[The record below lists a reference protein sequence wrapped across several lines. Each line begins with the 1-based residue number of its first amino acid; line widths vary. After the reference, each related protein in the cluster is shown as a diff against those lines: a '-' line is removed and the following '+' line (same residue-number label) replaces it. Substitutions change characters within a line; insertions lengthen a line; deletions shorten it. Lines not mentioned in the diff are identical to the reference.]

1 MDYNDY
7 YDTTVSSISE
17 NFGMAPINTECAVSL
32 SVQKNKASLPTIQV
46 KTTLNG
52 QPYSSNDYPRGRVW
66 QSAVWPEALREVQH
80 ISVTI
85 ELGSQCA
92 SRDRIAM
99 NHTFAGLINFL
110 DAVSK
115 VQSLRIQLPD
125 SHHLTTSELLDVI
138 QPAAILVR
146 CRPDVAVKLADIS
159 AELIDAAVQV
169 RRSHSRSDDTI
180 EELYSR
186 VRMAARAAGRLH
198 QAGLHARMEKLNGD
212 MAEIMAAVGFVGPGI
227 REKVKVAVGKLDVV
241 LAGLL
246 EGL

>member
-1 MDYNDY
+1 MSAIFDH
-7 YDTTVSSISE
+7 
-17 NFGMAPINTECAVSL
+17 FGMAPINTECAVSL
-32 SVQKNKASLPTIQV
+32 SVQKNKTSLPSINV
-46 KTTLNG
+46 KTTLND

-66 QSAVWPEALREVQH
+66 QSAVWPEQLREVQH

-92 SRDRIAM
+92 TRDRIAM
-99 NHTFAGLINFL
+99 NHTFAGLINYL

-115 VQSLRIQLPD
+115 VQSLRIQLSD
-125 SHHLTTSELLDVI
+125 SPHVTTSELLQVI
-138 QPAAILVR
+138 QPVAILVR
-146 CRPDVAVKLADIS
+146 CRPDVAVKLVDIS
-159 AELIDAAVQV
+159 EELIDAAVQA

-198 QAGLHARMEKLNGD
+198 QAGLHARIEKLNGD
-212 MAEIMAAVGFVGPGI
+212 MAEIMAEVGFVGPGI
-227 REKVKVAVGKLDVV
+227 REKVEVAIGKLDVV
-241 LAGLL
+241 LAELL

>member
-1 MDYNDY
+1 
-7 YDTTVSSISE
+7 
-17 NFGMAPINTECAVSL
+17 MAPIGTECTVLL
-32 SVQKNKASLPTIQV
+32 SVQKNKTSLPTIHV
-46 KTTLNG
+46 TTTLND

-66 QSAVWPEALREVQH
+66 QSAVWPEQLREVQH

-115 VQSLRIQLPD
+115 VLSLRIQLQD
-125 SHHLTTSELLDVI
+125 AHHFTTTELLQVI

-146 CRPDVAVKLADIS
+146 CRPEVAVKLVDIS

-198 QAGLHARMEKLNGD
+198 QAGLHARIEKLNGD
-212 MAEIMAAVGFVGPGI
+212 MAEIMAEVGFVGPGI
-227 REKVKVAVGKLDVV
+227 REKAEITIGKLDVV
-241 LAGLL
+241 LGGLL